1 MDKKRSATLFLIVL
15 ADMSGAAAIIPII
28 PVYVLAQFH
37 ATPFQATLVIATY
50 YAAQVLAAPWLGHL
64 SDHFGRRPILLLSQV
79 GTIVSYLLIV
89 FAAPLGVLL
98 DHVGLQPGIAAG
110 LVVIYLARILDGVTG
125 GNISVAQA
133 YASDISTPE
142 ERTRALG
149 LVGGAGGLGH
159 ILGPAL
165 AAVIAPI
172 TLLAPFLAAS
182 VVSAITLLLTLLWL
196 PEPLTRPQQWDR
208 GTEQAEGLPLSE
220 VLLRRPVV
228 LILLAA
234 LVIGLY
240 LAALFGTFALYADRV
255 LFPGQPEAQV
265 VRAVG
270 LIITVLGLVT
280 ALTQVVLLKP
290 LVSRLGEPRAVLLGS
305 LLLLGSAVGLFAVSA
320 LGAVMVFVVAYALG
334 YGISWPTLQALLTRL
349 GSEQMAGR
357 MLGWFQSV
365 FSLALIL
372 GPVWGG
378 ALFDAVG
385 PQAIFAV
392 SAGLMVLALLLSVAM
407 QGLPQ
412 ARKSGTSAQS
422 SPETKATTNESRG
435 SVPRSFGH

>member
-37 ATPFQATLVIATY
+37 ATPFQAAMVIAVY
-50 YAAQVLAAPWLGHL
+50 YAAQMLAAPWLGNL
-64 SDHFGRRPILLLSQV
+64 SDRFGRRPILLVSQA

-89 FAAPLGVLL
+89 FAAPLGALV
-98 DHVGLQPGIAAG
+98 DHAGVPVGIGGG
-110 LVVIYLARILDGVTG
+110 LAVIYLARILDGVTG

-149 LVGGAGGLGH
+149 LVGGASGLGH

-165 AAVIAPI
+165 AGVLAGI
-172 TLLAPFLAAS
+172 TLLTPFLAAA
-182 VVSAITLLLTLLWL
+182 VVSGVTLLLTLLWL
-196 PEPLTRPQQWDR
+196 HEPLRRKD
-208 GTEQAEGLPLSE
+208 GLDKDAPHADGVPLSQ

-228 LILLAA
+228 LILVTA

-255 LFPGQPEAQV
+255 LLPGQPEAQV
-265 VRAVG
+265 VRTVG
-270 LIITVLGLVT
+270 LIITVLGLVMV
-280 ALTQVVLLKP
+280 LTQVVLLKP
-290 LVSRLGEPRAVLLGS
+290 LVSHLGEHKAVLLGS
-305 LLLLGSAVGLFAVSA
+305 FFLLVSALGLFAVPE
-320 LGAVMVFVVAYALG
+320 LGATIAFVIAFALG
-334 YGISWPTLQALLTRL
+334 YGISWPTLQSLMTRF
-349 GSEQMAGR
+349 GTEQMAGR

-378 ALFDAVG
+378 YVFDAVG
-385 PQAIFAV
+385 PRAVFAV
-392 SAGLMVLALLLSVAM
+392 GAGLMALALVLSVAL
-407 QGLPQ
+407 QRLPMASTNQ
-412 ARKSGTSAQS
+412 IRGT
-422 SPETKATTNESRG
+422 TFRT
-435 SVPRSFGH
+435 FHH